1 MTKEQI
7 EYLAL
12 HHFPVRHKQNKK
24 GTGEYDPNYP
34 RRKAY
39 ILGASETLQGLWKDA
54 QGDDLPE
61 IDREVIVLINYDAP
75 SNVPHGEGYST
86 YKVGFGHRPNPDGWD
101 GKNLDTGEITHYE
114 PKLYDK
120 GGWNGPNIAYW
131 LDLELPEVDTK
142 NK

>member
-1 MTKEQI
+1 MTQEQI
-7 EYLAL
+7 EQLAL

-24 GTGEYDPNYP
+24 GTGEYDSNYP

-61 IDREVIVLINYDAP
+61 IDREVIVLINYDTP

-86 YKVGFGHRPNPDGWD
+86 YRVGFGHRPNPDGWD
-101 GKNLDTGEITHYE
+101 GKNLDTGEVTHYE

-120 GGWNGPNIAYW
+120 GGWNGPDIAYW
-131 LDLELPEVDTK
+131 LDLELPEVSK
-142 NK
+142 K

>member
-1 MTKEQI
+1 MTQEQI
-7 EYLAL
+7 EQLAL
-12 HHFPVRHKQNKK
+12 HHFPVRHKHNKK

-39 ILGASETLQGLWKDA
+39 VLGASETLQGLWKDA

-86 YKVGFGHRPNPDGWD
+86 YRVGFGHRPNPDGWD
-101 GKNLDTGEITHYE
+101 GRNLDTGEVTHYE

-120 GGWNGPNIAYW
+120 GGWNGPDIAYW
-131 LDLELPEVDTK
+131 LDLELPIEEPK
-142 NK
+142 

>member
-1 MTKEQI
+1 MTQEQI
-7 EYLAL
+7 KQLAL
-12 HHFPVRHKQNKK
+12 HHFSVRHKHNKK

-39 ILGASETLQGLWKDA
+39 ILGASETFQGLWKDA

-61 IDREVIVLINYDAP
+61 IDREVIVLINYDTP

-86 YKVGFGHRPNPDGWD
+86 YRVGFGHRPNPDGWN
-101 GKNLDTGEITHYE
+101 GKNLDTGEVTHYE

>member
-1 MTKEQI
+1 MTQEQI
-7 EYLAL
+7 EQLAL
-12 HHFPVRHKQNKK
+12 HHFPIRHKHNKK

-39 ILGASETLQGLWKDA
+39 ILGASEILQGLWKDA

-86 YKVGFGHRPNPDGWD
+86 YRVGFGHRPNPDGWD
-101 GKNLDTGEITHYE
+101 GKNIDTGEVTHYE

-120 GGWNGPNIAYW
+120 GGWNAPDIVYW
-131 LDLELPEVDTK
+131 LDIELPKEIEL
-142 NK
+142 

>member
-1 MTKEQI
+1 MTQEQI
-7 EYLAL
+7 EQLAL
-12 HHFPVRHKQNKK
+12 HHFPVRHKHNKK

-39 ILGASETLQGLWKDA
+39 VLGASETLQGLWKDA

-61 IDREVIVLINYDAP
+61 IDREVIVLINYDTP

-86 YKVGFGHRPNPDGWD
+86 YRVGFGHRPNPNGWD

-120 GGWNGPNIAYW
+120 GGWNGPDIAYW
-131 LDLELPEVDTK
+131 LDLESPEVDTK

>member
-1 MTKEQI
+1 MPQEQI
-7 EYLAL
+7 KQLAL
-12 HHFPVRHKQNKK
+12 HHFPVRHKHNKK

-120 GGWNGPNIAYW
+120 GGWNAPDIAYW
-131 LDLELPEVDTK
+131 LDLELPEVS
-142 NK
+142 

>member
-1 MTKEQI
+1 MTQEQI
-7 EYLAL
+7 EKLAL
-12 HHFPVRHKQNKK
+12 HHFPVRHKHNRK

-61 IDREVIVLINYDAP
+61 IDREVIVLINYDTP

-86 YKVGFGHRPNPDGWD
+86 YKVGFGHRPNPDGWNS
-101 GKNLDTGEITHYE
+101 KNLDTGEVTHYE

-120 GGWNGPNIAYW
+120 GGWNGPDIAYW
-131 LDLELPEVDTK
+131 LDLELPEVG
-142 NK
+142 

>member
-1 MTKEQI
+1 MTQEQI
-7 EYLAL
+7 EQLAL
-12 HHFPVRHKQNKK
+12 HHFPVRHKHNKK

-39 ILGASETLQGLWKDA
+39 VLGASETLQGLWKDA

-61 IDREVIVLINYDAP
+61 IDREVIVLINYDTP

-86 YKVGFGHRPNPDGWD
+86 YRVGFGHRPNPDGWD
-101 GKNLDTGEITHYE
+101 GKNLDTGEITHYT

-120 GGWNGPNIAYW
+120 GGWNGPDIAYW
-131 LDLELPEVDTK
+131 LDLELPIEEPK
-142 NK
+142 